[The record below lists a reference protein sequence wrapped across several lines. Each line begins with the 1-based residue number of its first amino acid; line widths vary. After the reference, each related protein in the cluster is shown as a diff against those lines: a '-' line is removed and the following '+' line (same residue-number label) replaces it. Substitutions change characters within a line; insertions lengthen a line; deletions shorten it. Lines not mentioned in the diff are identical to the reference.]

1 MAPEGARRLA
11 EGGPV
16 RHLTAVA
23 AVTLWLAACGGQAG
37 TPTPPT
43 TESPTVSPTLAP
55 SPTSMP
61 PPLPEGICGDLRELH
76 STILD
81 TLEGRLSPV
90 VALLRLN
97 DISVRLQSRAGELA
111 VEAARVVNE
120 LSDDLLDAV
129 EEVRRAIRERGDV
142 LDTLADEASDV
153 AAEAAR
159 IIAERC

>member
-1 MAPEGARRLA
+1 
-11 EGGPV
+11 
-16 RHLTAVA
+16 
-23 AVTLWLAACGGQAG
+23 
-37 TPTPPT
+37 
-43 TESPTVSPTLAP
+43 
-55 SPTSMP
+55 MP

-142 LDTLADEASDV
+142 LDTLAGEASDV